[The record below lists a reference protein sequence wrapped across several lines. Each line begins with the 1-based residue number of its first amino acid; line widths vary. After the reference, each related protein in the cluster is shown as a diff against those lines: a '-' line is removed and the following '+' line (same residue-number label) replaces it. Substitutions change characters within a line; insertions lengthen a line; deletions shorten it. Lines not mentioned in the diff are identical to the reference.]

1 MVLAAILLGAPHIPN
16 VPFLY
21 ERMFPAGTA
30 TAVPGCILV
39 LAGLGLS
46 AWARRHLG
54 RNWSGRVTLK
64 EDHELICSGPYAA
77 VRHPIYTGLL
87 AAIAGTTMVLGEWRG
102 LAAVLLMGLS
112 YWRKLRI
119 EERLLRG
126 TFGDN
131 YRRYCEHTAALI
143 PYVL

>member
-1 MVLAAILLGAPHIPN
+1 MVLAAILLNAPHIRN

-21 ERMFPAGTA
+21 ERMFPAGA
-30 TAVPGCILV
+30 ETAVPGCILV
-39 LAGLGLS
+39 LVGLGLS

-54 RNWSGRVTLK
+54 RNWSGRITLK
-64 EDHELICSGPYAA
+64 EDHELIRSGPYAV

-87 AAIAGTTMVLGEWRG
+87 AAIAGTAMVLDEWRG
-102 LAAVLLMGLS
+102 LAATLLMGLS